1 MKVIEYYTVILMAT
15 SKIGGVFDENK
26 TWEICSISLIRWEIF
41 IMGFLW
47 C

>member
-1 MKVIEYYTVILMAT
+1 MKVTEYCTIILMAT

-26 TWEICSISLIRWEIF
+26 TWEICSISVIRWYSF
-41 IMGFLW
+41 IMSFLW